1 MSFAVI
7 EGLDGSGK
15 STQIK
20 LLREYLVEKAIPYKY
35 LHFPRTDA
43 PVYGDL
49 IARFLRG
56 ELGNISD
63 VNPYLIALIY
73 AGDRNDARAQILKWL
88 DDGYFVLVDRYV
100 FSNIAFQC
108 AKLENQKERDELKE
122 WILHLEYDY
131 HHLPRPDVNLFL
143 DVPFR
148 FTQKQLSDKR
158 EGEDREY
165 LKGRDDIHEAN
176 LDFQKNVREVYLSMK
191 DEKEF
196 SILQCYNTEEEIYSP
211 VEIFNKIIKILFH
224 DEVAQAY

>member
-20 LLREYLVEKAIPYKY
+20 LLRNYLEEKDIPYKY

-49 IARFLRG
+49 VARFLRG
-56 ELGNISD
+56 ELGNISE

-73 AGDRNDARAQILKWL
+73 AGDRKDAKTQIEKWIE
-88 DDGYFVLVDRYV
+88 DGYFVLVDRYV

-108 AKLENQKERDELKE
+108 AKLEDLKERDELKD
-122 WILHLEYDY
+122 WILQLEYGY
-131 HHLPRPDVNLFL
+131 YHLPHPDVNLFL
-143 DVPFR
+143 DVPFQ
-148 FTQKQLSDKR
+148 FTQKQLSDNR
-158 EGEDREY
+158 QGEDREY
-165 LKGRDDIHEAN
+165 LQGRDDIHEAN
-176 LDFQKNVREVYLSMK
+176 LDFQKNVREVYLSLK
-191 DEKEF
+191 EEKEF
-196 SILQCYNTEEEIYSP
+196 RILQCFNEEEEIYSP

-224 DEVAQAY
+224 DEVVEAH